1 MEPRLDAL
9 LSARPLRG
17 RRRLLLLF
25 SAALVLFACAASAQ
39 ESKRLAEV
47 MHLRPGMVV
56 ADVGAGDGEWSEK
69 LAGFVG
75 EEGHVYA
82 TEIEDD
88 DVEKLRKRFD
98 DAQLSNVSAVL
109 GRVDDTGLPVGCC
122 DVVLLRMVYHHF
134 TEPEKMRYSLH
145 RSLRPGGLLV
155 VVDISPQKGWRKLP
169 GVPERGGHG
178 IPPEELV
185 EELTTDCFHLVERRD
200 KWNGDQD
207 RYLAV
212 FQR

>member
-1 MEPRLDAL
+1 MEPRLDAP
-9 LSARPLRG
+9 LSARSSRG
-17 RRRLLLLF
+17 RRLLLF
-25 SAALVLFACAASAQ
+25 GAAFALFACAAAAEEGEQ
-39 ESKRLAEV
+39 LAEV

-75 EEGHVYA
+75 EEGRVYA
-82 TEIEDD
+82 TEINDD
-88 DVEKLRKRFD
+88 DVEKLRKRFSK
-98 DAQLSNVSAVL
+98 AEHSNVAAVL
-109 GRVDDTGLPVGCC
+109 GRVDDTGLPEGCC

-134 TEPEKMRYSLH
+134 TEPEKMRRSLY

-200 KWNGDQD
+200 EWNGDAD
-207 RYLAV
+207 RFLAV